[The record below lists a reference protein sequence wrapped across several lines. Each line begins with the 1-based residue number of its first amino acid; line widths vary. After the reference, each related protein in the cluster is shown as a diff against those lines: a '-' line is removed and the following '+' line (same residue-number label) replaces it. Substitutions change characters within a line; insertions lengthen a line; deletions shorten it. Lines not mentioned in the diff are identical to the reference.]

1 MAPGGQY
8 DPMDRSELH
17 DDLQEVIAE
26 KESLLYPTERPD
38 PDYIA
43 SFQRPPSSTN
53 TSISLSSSDR
63 AALFVS
69 MKNEENHRQ
78 ASPLISHD
86 HGQENQV
93 KFDCSVTI
101 TPPEDDK
108 LRMIARERKHRPSLT
123 VEGSR
128 FSPTTIQEEF
138 HAEESSPS
146 KVDGEGTLRSS
157 AKKSRGTSRKKKR
170 TTNMNLSLTKRFEEL
185 EETAI
190 LSDDYHSPAEEI
202 KETSI
207 LDDLRETDPPPP
219 VKIHDVHRHVSANA
233 TSTPRAHNPG
243 ESGLERKT
251 CIKLDSGKHSS
262 SKHKVKKTL
271 FTLYDD
277 DDNDD
282 DTRRFASLEMLP
294 LATAPKEKAKRMTRA
309 NTEDDQ
315 DVCLKRVETAPVGT
329 GLMSNNSVEASR
341 KSSSSKRNSRKTL
354 PPAAKSKSIKESEDK
369 DSKIAASSLVIGH
382 GSKKHSHS
390 FNENLKTKRRKSQS
404 EFEVS
409 TNNLRRIHTVP
420 LQSTRERSKRE
431 PKSSSTQKKSN
442 DSEKSQKKSKSKK
455 KQPLPNSDRYRSD
468 YDMIRAFNSYNRATS
483 NYLLPPSLRA
493 RYAGR
498 ARNASFSQEVI
509 NTALKN
515 SERKMLTNQ
524 QQPLSFPADK
534 TGDANP
540 GLRTRPASVVELKS
554 LTDLRNQVAIQNRPL
569 RTDHISS
576 AVSYIMLQS
585 AAEANRGEFE
595 EYGNHN
601 LGGNTYPGVASP
613 SDLFLQ
619 DNPLLDFDD
628 DDLKDQSHD
637 HKVPIYVCLIIIT
650 GYISGGAML
659 FCTWEKWDYIA
670 SSYFCFITLS
680 TIGFGDIVPG
690 TDVNKWASH
699 EKLVLCTLWL
709 ALGLSLL
716 AMCFNLMQES
726 VKERFRKFGQRIG
739 LLKSQDG
746 TI

>member
-1 MAPGGQY
+1 MTTGDQY
-8 DPMDRSELH
+8 DPMDGSEDFH
-17 DDLQEVIAE
+17 GDGLQEVITE
-26 KESLLYPTERPD
+26 KESLLYPTDKPD
-38 PDYIA
+38 PEYA
-43 SFQRPPSSTN
+43 ALQRPPSSTN

-78 ASPLISHD
+78 TSPLISHD
-86 HGQENQV
+86 HGPENQV
-93 KFDCSVTI
+93 KFGCSVTI

-108 LRMIARERKHRPSLT
+108 LRMTARERKHRPSLT

-146 KVDGEGTLRSS
+146 KVEREGTMKSS
-157 AKKSRGTSRKKKR
+157 TKKSRGTSKKKKR
-170 TTNMNLSLTKRFEEL
+170 TTSMNLSLTKRFEEL

-207 LDDLRETDPPPP
+207 LDDLKEADPPP
-219 VKIHDVHRHVSANA
+219 VRTHDFHGRVSTVMTA
-233 TSTPRAHNPG
+233 PKAHNTG
-243 ESGLERKT
+243 VAVERKT
-251 CIKLDSGKHSS
+251 CIKFDTGKHSS

-271 FTLYDD
+271 FTLDD
-277 DDNDD
+277 DDDD

-294 LATAPKEKAKRMTRA
+294 LASSPVERTKRMTRA
-309 NTEDDQ
+309 NTEDVQ
-315 DVCLKRVETAPVGT
+315 EETFLKRVETAPVGT
-329 GLMSNNSVEASR
+329 GLISNSSVEASK
-341 KSSSSKRNSRKTL
+341 KSSSSKRNLRKTS
-354 PPAAKSKSIKESEDK
+354 PPAKSKSIKESEDK

-390 FNENLKTKRRKSQS
+390 FNEKLKTKRKSQT
-404 EFEVS
+404 EFELS
-409 TNNLRRIHTVP
+409 SNSLRRIHTVP
-420 LQSTRERSKRE
+420 LHSTRERSKRE

-442 DSEKSQKKSKSKK
+442 DSEKSQKRSKSKK
-455 KQPLPNSDRYRSD
+455 KQTLQNSDRYRSD
-468 YDMIRAFNSYNRATS
+468 YDMIRAFNSYSRATG

-498 ARNASFSQEVI
+498 ARNASFSQDVI
-509 NTALKN
+509 NSALKN
-515 SERKMLTNQ
+515 TERKILTNQ
-524 QQPLSFPADK
+524 PPLSFQNDK
-534 TGDANP
+534 TGEAIP
-540 GLRTRPASVVELKS
+540 GLRTRPASVIGLKS
-554 LTDLRNQVAIQNRPL
+554 LTDLRNQVAIQNRPH
-569 RTDHISS
+569 RSDHISS

-585 AAEANRGEFE
+585 AAEANRGERE
-595 EYGNHN
+595 EHGNPH
-601 LGGNTYPGVASP
+601 LGGNTFPAVASP

-628 DDLKDQSHD
+628 EDLKDQSHD

-746 TI
+746 PI